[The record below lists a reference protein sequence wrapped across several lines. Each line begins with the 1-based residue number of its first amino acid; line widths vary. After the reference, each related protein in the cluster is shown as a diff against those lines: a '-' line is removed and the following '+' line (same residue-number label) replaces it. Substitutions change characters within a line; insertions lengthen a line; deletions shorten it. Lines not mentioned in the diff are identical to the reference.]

1 MMRSWS
7 CLLVISYAEQL
18 TIATNFGQVYLSR
31 RASFFFFQAEDGIRD
46 VAVTGVQTC
55 ALPIYAGKPVVEADD
70 EADAHHPA
78 RRHHVDA
85 RALLVEERRLR
96 GILHEL
102 TQVHGAHPSSLHRLA
117 GKPHP
122 PGEAVAAHHRGRQ
135 QHHVPPRFRAR
146 IASIARRCSGDS
158 THAVRATSISFRNV
172 SKSRSKAR
180 VVRRLLAVTLDG
192 GRARKRAT
200 VSSSARAESA
210 GATTRFTRP

>member
-1 MMRSWS
+1 M
-7 CLLVISYAEQL
+7 CTAI
-18 TIATNFGQVYLSR
+18 F
-31 RASFFFFQAEDGIRD
+31 
-46 VAVTGVQTC
+46 AVTPSTARFTPLSKRGAVAAYMPLWGSSIWMKSQPAATS
-55 ALPIYAGKPVVEADD
+55 
-70 EADAHHPA
+70 AHHLA

-102 TQVHGAHPSSLHRLA
+102 TQVHGAHPSGLHRLA
-117 GKPHP
+117 GEPHP

-158 THAVRATSISFRNV
+158 MHAARATSISFRNV
-172 SKSRSKAR
+172 STSTSKAR

-200 VSSSARAESA
+200 VSSSAREVGRSHDAV
-210 GATTRFTRP
+210 